1 MMLLRLRRMRS
12 IDSSFAP
19 ARASETR
26 TGERKRE
33 HTSEFNL
40 LIYQRR
46 THTNASRLKGISAR
60 SRTFIGRERD
70 IRANLGTETHSSR
83 DPARA
88 RASDS
93 YFLINNFN
101 DAPRQFRYKAGTY
114 MQIPV
119 SVGRLRIVIYYV
131 RRSSRTRPRAHAGVP
146 ADHFSY
152 QRSSAPGDTAPCILC
167 ARGL

>member
-1 MMLLRLRRMRS
+1 MMLLRRVRS
-12 IDSSFAP
+12 IDSLFAP
-19 ARASETR
+19 ARARAPAAR

-33 HTSEFNL
+33 RTSEFNL

-60 SRTFIGRERD
+60 ARTFIGRERD
-70 IRANLGTETHSSR
+70 IRANLGAET
-83 DPARA
+83 PLGAPRA

-131 RRSSRTRPRAHAGVP
+131 RRSSRTGPRAHAGVP

-152 QRSSAPGDTAPCILC
+152 QRSSAPGDTTPCILH